1 MRIARFRH
9 DGDTS
14 WGFVEGDG
22 VVPASATAPGIPEV
36 LALPTEELA
45 ALAAAGG
52 PAAALDDIDLLAPV
66 PAPPQ
71 FIGVGLNYRDHAEES
86 GMPVPEVPI
95 TFGFLNSAIVGPGE
109 PIEIPPFSAEVDW
122 EVELAIVMGRGGRDI
137 PLSDAMDTVAG
148 YTIVND
154 VSARDI
160 QMREGQW
167 SRAKSL
173 DTFKPMGPWITTTDE
188 LGSAGALGVRLW
200 VNDVIKQDGSTVE
213 LVFDVPALV
222 SRLSASVTLQP
233 GAVIST
239 GTPPGVG
246 FAMQPPEFL
255 RPGDEVTLEIDG
267 IGRLTN
273 PVVAG

>member
-9 DGDTS
+9 DGAES
-14 WGFVEGDG
+14 WGFVTGDRI
-22 VVPASATAPGIPEV
+22 ATAPNDAPGIPAV
-36 LALPTEELA
+36 LALPPAELA
-45 ALAAAGG
+45 SVEARAGAPVPLA
-52 PAAALDDIDLLAPV
+52 DVELLAPV
-66 PAPPQ
+66 PDPPQ

-95 TFGFLNSAIVGPGE
+95 TFGFLNSAIIDPGIA
-109 PIEIPPFSAEVDW
+109 IELPPFTDEVDW
-122 EVELAIVMGRGGRDI
+122 EVELAIVIGRGGRDI
-137 PLSDAMDTVAG
+137 PLDEAMAAVAG

-154 VSARDI
+154 LSARDI

-167 SRAKSL
+167 SRAKSF

-188 LGSAGALGVRLW
+188 LGTAGSLAVKLW

-246 FAMQPPEFL
+246 FAMKPPEFL
-255 RPGDEVTLEIDG
+255 QAGDTVTLEIEG
-267 IGRLTN
+267 IGRLSN
-273 PVVAG
+273 PVVSG